1 MIVLRPDE
9 ADFPGENALKAH
21 DDDADKR
28 IKKKY
33 AEGEYKRCCENVGCG
48 FC

>member
-28 IKKKY
+28 IKKNMQKESTKG
-33 AEGEYKRCCENVGCG
+33 AVKM
-48 FC
+48 